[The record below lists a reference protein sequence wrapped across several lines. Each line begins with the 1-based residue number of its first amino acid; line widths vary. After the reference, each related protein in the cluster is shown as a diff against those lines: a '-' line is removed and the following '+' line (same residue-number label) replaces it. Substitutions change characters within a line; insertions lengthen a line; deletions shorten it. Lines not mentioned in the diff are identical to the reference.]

1 MSTIKIYKPTTP
13 ARRKTSTIDF
23 KKILTGDK
31 PYKKLIVRKSRT
43 GGRNNR
49 GVITTR
55 HIGGG
60 ARKMVRM
67 VDYKNNFS
75 EKGFKVNT
83 IEYDPGRTAF
93 VCLVT
98 DLANGSKRYILHTK
112 GIVVG
117 KVYGTGKDLDKGTP
131 VKLSDAPIA
140 AQVSQIELR
149 PGQGAKVIRS
159 AGVYGTIITK
169 DEDFVSIKMPS
180 GEVRRFASSCRC
192 VIGQVGNDAWEQVR
206 LGSAGRNRRF
216 GVRPTVRGKVMNPV
230 DHPHGGG
237 EARNSIGMKAPK
249 TPWGKP
255 ANGVKTRPRKKTSN
269 ALIISR
275 RPRGRFVG
283 GKK

>member
-1 MSTIKIYKPTTP
+1 MSTIKHYKPTTP

-23 KKILTGDK
+23 RKILTGDK
-31 PYKKLIVRKSRT
+31 PTKNLIVRKART

-67 VDYKNNFS
+67 VDYKNNFT
-75 EKGFKVNT
+75 KGFKVNT

-93 VCLVT
+93 ICLVT
-98 DLANGSKRYILHTK
+98 DLADGSKKYILHTK
-112 GIVVG
+112 GIVAG
-117 KVYGTGKDLDKGTP
+117 KIYGVSKDLDKGTP
-131 VKLSDAPIA
+131 VKLSEAPIA

-149 PGQGAKVIRS
+149 PGQGAKIIRS
-159 AGVYGTIITK
+159 AGTYGTIITK
-169 DEDFVSIKMPS
+169 DDDFVSIKMPS
-180 GEVRRFASSCRC
+180 GEVRRFSALCRC

-249 TPWGKP
+249 TPWGRP
-255 ANGVKTRPRKKTSN
+255 ANGVKTRSPKKTSN
-269 ALIISR
+269 AMIISR

>member
-1 MSTIKIYKPTTP
+1 MSTIKIYKPTSP

-31 PYKKLIVRKSRT
+31 PTKSLIVRKSRT

-60 ARKMVRM
+60 ARKMVRLI
-67 VDYKNNFS
+67 DYKNQFS
-75 EKGFKVNT
+75 AGFKVNT

-93 VCLVT
+93 ICLVT
-98 DLANGSKRYILHTK
+98 DLSNGSKRYILHTK

-117 KVYGTGKDLDKGTP
+117 KTYGLGKDLEKGTP
-131 VKLSDAPIA
+131 VKLKDAPIA
-140 AQVSQIELR
+140 SMVSQLELR
-149 PGQGAKVIRS
+149 PGQGAKCIRS
-159 AGVYGTIITK
+159 AGAYGTIISK
-169 DEDFVSIKMPS
+169 DETMVNIKMPS
-180 GEVRRFASSCRC
+180 GEVRKFSVHCMC
-192 VIGQVGNDAWEQVR
+192 VIGQIGNDAWEQVR

-255 ANGVKTRPRKKTSN
+255 ANGVKTRSRKNVSN
-269 ALIISR
+269 NMIVSR